1 MSVLLLILKIIGIVL
16 LVILALLILLI
27 VGILFVPYVYR
38 VKGSFHGKPGLT
50 ASIYALGHL
59 VGAGVILTDTGAR
72 MYLRICGIR
81 KFLQSGNKE
90 DETGNTDQYE
100 EKINEDPEPEKHEDL
115 AIQEVGKTQK
125 TETDD
130 VTSADDMEL
139 LENETDVFSAG
150 NIQTLKTEND
160 FRDEAETDQRLSIW
174 KRILKKM
181 QSFGKAIARIPQ
193 KVKNWIAKIQKFF
206 YTLKHAFSNLKKTI
220 RKIKRLLTDESHK
233 RAFSKVKTSV
243 WQLLKILMP
252 HRLKLNLEYST
263 GSPDTT
269 AQLLGILAMFPIGY
283 QNRWNVHPDFTAD
296 NAYAKADF
304 DVKGRTLGFSLL
316 KLILGLVLDKDCRK
330 LYNEFKTMKA

>member
-16 LVILALLILLI
+16 LVILTLLILLI
-27 VGILFVPYVYR
+27 VGILFVPYAYR
-38 VKGSFHGKPGLT
+38 IKGSYHERPDLT
-50 ASIYALGHL
+50 ASIYGLGHL
-59 VGAGVILTDTGAR
+59 VGVGVIVTESGSG

-81 KFLQSGNKE
+81 KFLHSRNKE

-100 EKINEDPEPEKHEDL
+100 EEINENPESEPEKYEDL
-115 AIQEVGKTQK
+115 AIQEVVKTQK
-125 TETDD
+125 TETDQKLS
-130 VTSADDMEL
+130 VWS
-139 LENETDVFSAG
+139 
-150 NIQTLKTEND
+150 
-160 FRDEAETDQRLSIW
+160 RLA
-174 KRILKKM
+174 KKIKA
-181 QSFGKAIARIPQ
+181 FGRKICNMPQ
-193 KVKNWIAKIQKFF
+193 KIKSWIAKIKNFF
-206 YTLKHAFSNLKKTI
+206 YTLKHAFYNMKQTI
-220 RKIKRLLTDESHK
+220 RKVNRLLTDESHK
-233 RAFSKVKTSV
+233 RAFTKVKTSI

-296 NAYAKADF
+296 NAYAEADF
-304 DVKGRTLGFSLL
+304 DVKGRILGFSFL

>member
-27 VGILFVPYVYR
+27 VGILFVPYAYR
-38 VKGSFHGKPGLT
+38 IKGSYHERPDLT
-50 ASIYALGHL
+50 ASIYGLGHL
-59 VGAGVILTDTGAR
+59 VGVGVIVTESGSG

-81 KFLQSGNKE
+81 KFLHSRNKE

-100 EKINEDPEPEKHEDL
+100 EEINENPESEPEKYEDL
-115 AIQEVGKTQK
+115 AIQEVVKTQK
-125 TETDD
+125 TETD
-130 VTSADDMEL
+130 
-139 LENETDVFSAG
+139 
-150 NIQTLKTEND
+150 
-160 FRDEAETDQRLSIW
+160 QRLSVW
-174 KRILKKM
+174 SRLAKKIKA
-181 QSFGKAIARIPQ
+181 FGRKICNMPQ
-193 KVKNWIAKIQKFF
+193 KIKSWIAKIKNFF
-206 YTLKHAFSNLKKTI
+206 YTLKHAFYNMKQTI
-220 RKIKRLLTDESHK
+220 RKVNRLLTDESHK
-233 RAFSKVKTSV
+233 RAFTKVKTSI

-296 NAYAKADF
+296 NAYAEADF
-304 DVKGRTLGFSLL
+304 DVQGRILGFSFL

>member
-27 VGILFVPYVYR
+27 VGILFVPYAYHI
-38 VKGSFHGKPGLT
+38 KGSYHERPDLT
-50 ASIYALGHL
+50 ASIYGLGHL
-59 VGAGVILTDTGAR
+59 VGVGVIVTESGSG

-81 KFLQSGNKE
+81 KFLHSRNKE

-100 EKINEDPEPEKHEDL
+100 EEINENPESEPEKYEDL
-115 AIQEVGKTQK
+115 AIQEVVKTQK
-125 TETDD
+125 
-130 VTSADDMEL
+130 
-139 LENETDVFSAG
+139 
-150 NIQTLKTEND
+150 
-160 FRDEAETDQRLSIW
+160 AETDQKLSVLSRLA
-174 KRILKKM
+174 KKIKA
-181 QSFGKAIARIPQ
+181 FGRKICNMPQ
-193 KVKNWIAKIQKFF
+193 KIKSWIAKIKNFF
-206 YTLKHAFSNLKKTI
+206 YTLKHAFYNMKQTI
-220 RKIKRLLTDESHK
+220 RKVNRLLTDESHK
-233 RAFSKVKTSV
+233 RAFTKVKTSI

-296 NAYAKADF
+296 NAYAEADF
-304 DVKGRTLGFSLL
+304 DVQGRILGFSFL

>member
-27 VGILFVPYVYR
+27 VGILFVPYAYR
-38 VKGSFHGKPGLT
+38 IKGSYHERPDLT
-50 ASIYALGHL
+50 ASIYGLGHL
-59 VGAGVILTDTGAR
+59 VGVGVIVTESGSG

-81 KFLQSGNKE
+81 KFLHSRNKE

-100 EKINEDPEPEKHEDL
+100 EEINENPESEPEKYEDL
-115 AIQEVGKTQK
+115 AIQEVVKTQK
-125 TETDD
+125 
-130 VTSADDMEL
+130 
-139 LENETDVFSAG
+139 
-150 NIQTLKTEND
+150 
-160 FRDEAETDQRLSIW
+160 AETDQKLSVWSRLA
-174 KRILKKM
+174 KKIKA
-181 QSFGKAIARIPQ
+181 FGRKICNMPQ
-193 KVKNWIAKIQKFF
+193 KIKSWISKIKNFF
-206 YTLKHAFSNLKKTI
+206 YTLKHAFYNMKQTI
-220 RKIKRLLTDESHK
+220 RKVNRLLTDESHK
-233 RAFSKVKTSV
+233 RAFTKVKTSI

-296 NAYAKADF
+296 NAYAEADF
-304 DVKGRTLGFSLL
+304 DVQGRILGFSFL

>member
-27 VGILFVPYVYR
+27 VGILFVPYAYR
-38 VKGSFHGKPGLT
+38 IKGSYHDRPDLT
-50 ASIYALGHL
+50 ASIYGLGHL
-59 VGAGVILTDTGAR
+59 VGVGVIVTESGSR

-81 KFLQSGNKE
+81 KFLNSRNKE
-90 DETGNTDQYE
+90 SKTGNTDQYE
-100 EKINEDPEPEKHEDL
+100 EEINENPESEPEKYEDL
-115 AIQEVGKTQK
+115 AIQEVVKTQK

-130 VTSADDMEL
+130 VTSADDMDL
-139 LENETDVFSAG
+139 PENETDVFSAG
-150 NIQTLKTEND
+150 NVQTSETESD
-160 FRDEAETDQRLSIW
+160 LIKS
-174 KRILKKM
+174 
-181 QSFGKAIARIPQ
+181 
-193 KVKNWIAKIQKFF
+193 WIAKIKNFF
-206 YTLKHAFSNLKKTI
+206 YTLKHAFHNMKQTI
-220 RKIKRLLTDESHK
+220 RKVNRLLTDESHK
-233 RAFSKVKTSV
+233 RAFTKVKTSI
-243 WQLLKILMP
+243 WQFLKILMP

-296 NAYAKADF
+296 NAYAEADF
-304 DVKGRTLGFSLL
+304 DVKGRILGFSFL

>member
-27 VGILFVPYVYR
+27 VGILFVPYAYR
-38 VKGSFHGKPGLT
+38 IKGSYHERPDLT
-50 ASIYALGHL
+50 ASIYGLGHL
-59 VGAGVILTDTGAR
+59 VGVGVIVTESGSR

-81 KFLQSGNKE
+81 KFLHSRNKE

-100 EKINEDPEPEKHEDL
+100 EEINENPESEPEKYEDL
-115 AIQEVGKTQK
+115 AIQEVVKTQK
-125 TETDD
+125 TETDQKLS
-130 VTSADDMEL
+130 VWS
-139 LENETDVFSAG
+139 
-150 NIQTLKTEND
+150 
-160 FRDEAETDQRLSIW
+160 RLG
-174 KRILKKM
+174 KKIKA
-181 QSFGKAIARIPQ
+181 FGRKICNMPQ
-193 KVKNWIAKIQKFF
+193 KIKSWIAKIKNFF
-206 YTLKHAFSNLKKTI
+206 YTLKHAFHNMKQTI
-220 RKIKRLLTDESHK
+220 RKVNRLLTDESHK
-233 RAFSKVKTSV
+233 RAFTKVKTST

-269 AQLLGILAMFPIGY
+269 AQLLGVLAMFPIGY

-296 NAYAKADF
+296 NAYAETDF
-304 DVKGRTLGFSLL
+304 DVKGRILGFSFL